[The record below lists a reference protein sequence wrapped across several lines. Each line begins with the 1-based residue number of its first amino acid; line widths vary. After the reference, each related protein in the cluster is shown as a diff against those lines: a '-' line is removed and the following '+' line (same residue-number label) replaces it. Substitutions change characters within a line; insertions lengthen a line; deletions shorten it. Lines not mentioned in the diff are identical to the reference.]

1 MEFFNFMATLS
12 ATEIL
17 ADTLDAFTTEVPI
30 LSSFSTDLSS
40 ARAVQN
46 SIILAHIAVLPT
58 VQTYVEANGGFANG
72 ATGAQNLLQDVPVTM
87 NQLPHVPTQVAYL
100 QTIASQKD
108 LYKEAIRYPA
118 YVLGK
123 YVIDYCLTLINGTGG
138 NNFSNKLVQS
148 LANSDLGTIEA
159 VRSLLN
165 TNHASPRGRFGIFS
179 TGFAQS
185 LQDDQRMMSAL
196 FYDMRNSDSALR
208 VFKNVAGFSCLY
220 EYPDF
225 NANGVNLSAI
235 FGDRRAFTV
244 ATRIPELGA
253 FAGNPLDVPE
263 IAKFT
268 VVEDPNSG
276 ISLLGISWIVQG
288 TFDMNLTT
296 TFLFGATAGNQGT
309 GAGNKTDNAA
319 VYVTTQ

>member
-1 MEFFNFMATLS
+1 MATLS

-17 ADTLDAFTTEVPI
+17 ADTLDAFTVEVPI
-30 LSSFSTDLSS
+30 LSSVSTDLSS

-46 SIILAHIAVLPT
+46 SQIIAHIAVLPT
-58 VQTYVEANGGFANG
+58 VQQYVGGAAGGFANG

-87 NQLPHVPTQVAYL
+87 TQLPHVPTQVAYL

-123 YVIDYCLTLINGTGG
+123 YVIDTLLTYVNGAGG
-138 NNFSNKLVQS
+138 NNFSNKLIQS
-148 LANSDLGTIEA
+148 TANTDLSTIEKI
-159 VRSLLN
+159 RSTLN
-165 TNHASPRGRFGIFS
+165 AQHAAPIGRFGIMS
-179 TGFAQS
+179 TPFAEA

-196 FYDMRNSDSALR
+196 FYNMRNTDSALR
-208 VFKNVAGFSCLY
+208 VFRKVAGFDNLM

-225 NANGVNLSAI
+225 PANGINLAGV

-253 FAGNPLDVPE
+253 FAGNPLDVPM
-263 IAKFT
+263 IAKFEI
-268 VVEDPNSG
+268 VEDPNSG
-276 ISLLGISWIVQG
+276 LALLGISWIVQG

-296 TFLFGATAGNQGT
+296 TFLFGISAGNQGA
-309 GAGNKTDNAA
+309 GAGQKADNAA
-319 VYVTTQ
+319 VIVTTA